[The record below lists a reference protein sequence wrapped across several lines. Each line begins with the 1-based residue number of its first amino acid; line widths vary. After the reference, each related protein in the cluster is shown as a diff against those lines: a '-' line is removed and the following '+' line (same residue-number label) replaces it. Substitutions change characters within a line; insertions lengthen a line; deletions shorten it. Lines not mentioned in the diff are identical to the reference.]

1 MNSARLTIGR
11 VLRVLGIALL
21 VTGVGV
27 SVAQQVFGLL
37 PRLLFAGPL
46 AILVSTPILWF
57 SRALAAGTLRQEITA
72 IARAERRDFLR
83 LRTNVSLR
91 TALFVIIGAVML
103 AVLFV
108 LAYAWWAIE

>member
-1 MNSARLTIGR
+1 MSAARLTIGR

-27 SVAQQVFGLL
+27 SVGQAFGLL
-37 PRLLFAGPL
+37 PRLPFIGLV

-57 SRALAAGTLRQEITA
+57 SRALAAGTLRQELTT
-72 IARAERRDFLR
+72 IAREERRDFLR
-83 LRTNVSLR
+83 LRTNVSLA
-91 TALFVIIGAVML
+91 TTLFILIGAVML